1 MDTLEMKRERNALT
15 LDCGAP
21 CAAAAL
27 REATTITVWKAGWY
41 VRRAWSGSPGGTFPE
56 SVAGRGERGR
66 RAVTLYDLSLEYD
79 SAAQALRE
87 RICRLEEE
95 QNREKDGERRLLLAH
110 RLRLLRS
117 MWRDT
122 REVARHLEHYY
133 EKGVSRNEKYLIR

>member
-1 MDTLEMKRERNALT
+1 MKKKREGLQEG
-15 LDCGAP
+15 CGAP
-21 CAAAAL
+21 CAEVTSAG
-27 REATTITVWKAGWY
+27 ETTITAWRGGRC
-41 VRRAWSGSPGGTFPE
+41 VRRAWSGSPGGISPG
-56 SVAGRGERGR
+56 SAAGRGERGR

-79 SAAQALRE
+79 SAAQALRV
-87 RICRLEEE
+87 RIRQLEEAQAGE
-95 QNREKDGERRLLLAH
+95 ADGAQQLLLAH